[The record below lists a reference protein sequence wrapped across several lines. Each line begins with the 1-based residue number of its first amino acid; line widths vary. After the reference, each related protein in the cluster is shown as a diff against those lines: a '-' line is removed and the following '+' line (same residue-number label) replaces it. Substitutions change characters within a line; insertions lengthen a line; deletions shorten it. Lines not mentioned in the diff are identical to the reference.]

1 MAQGPTKKDKNWYL
15 VEVAT
20 EKKAVLSL
28 EEAPFK
34 LYVYEGKSCI
44 MSTADA
50 DSGIYCADLFP
61 KGSKPKPP
69 GSESKQKL
77 AKANPKPMDSGK
89 ASKTHPP
96 PQEAPGRSVKLKGMV
111 PTRGRILGLG
121 SDMQLRSLSLKKLF
135 HLNLNL
141 FAISPIA
148 GSITFYHPILYPV
161 QVHLQLG
168 ARRAQTS
175 RWKQVGF
182 QRGRMSL

>member
-1 MAQGPTKKDKNWYL
+1 MIIFYTTTLAQGPTKKDKNWYL
-15 VEVAT
+15 VEVAS

-89 ASKTHPP
+89 ASKTPP
-96 PQEAPGRSVKLKGMV
+96 HLKKHLVVLSSSRAWCPQEAGFW
-111 PTRGRILGLG
+111 GLG
-121 SDMQLRSLSLKKLF
+121 RTCSLGPCL
-135 HLNLNL
+135 
-141 FAISPIA
+141 
-148 GSITFYHPILYPV
+148 
-161 QVHLQLG
+161 
-168 ARRAQTS
+168 
-175 RWKQVGF
+175 
-182 QRGRMSL
+182 